1 MFSHPYRVVGVY
13 GFEKLAELIVRG
25 KAELR
30 TQTGLRREG
39 RSAFHNKEGHL
50 IWCPLFVGVYGFE
63 PQTLCL

>member
-1 MFSHPYRVVGVY
+1 MHFCTNTDVY
-13 GFEKLAELIVRG
+13 GFENCRYTAIIDRAKRR
-25 KAELR
+25 R
-30 TQTGLRREG
+30 TQTALRREG